1 MEFIIRPLLKEE
13 AVPYE
18 ILLLADPSKA
28 VVDEYIDRGQVSV
41 ALVQDEPRGIVV
53 LLHTRP
59 ETYEIVNLAVEEQWQ
74 GKGLGKALLRYAV
87 QQAKDQGAKT
97 VEIGTGN
104 SSLDQLGFY
113 QREGFRIT
121 GIDRDFFVR
130 HYSEPIVENGIPCV
144 DMLRLSKEV

>member
-1 MEFIIRPLLKEE
+1 MEYIIRSLKKEE
-13 AVPYE
+13 PVPYE

-28 VVDEYIDRGQVSV
+28 IVDEYIRRGQIWAAVSH
-41 ALVQDEPRGIVV
+41 GKCIGTVV

-59 ETYEIVNLAVEEQWQ
+59 QTYEIVNLAVKESCQ
-74 GKGLGKALLRYAV
+74 GKGLGRALLRHALHE
-87 QQAKDQGAKT
+87 AKEQGAG
-97 VEIGTGN
+97 VIELGTGN

-121 GIDRDFFVR
+121 GIQRDYFTK
-130 HYSEPIVENGIPCV
+130 HYPEPIIENGIPCV

>member
-1 MEFIIRPLLKEE
+1 MEYIIRSLEKEDP
-13 AVPYE
+13 VPYE

-28 VVDEYIDRGQVSV
+28 VVDEYVHRGQISMAVSRG
-41 ALVQDEPRGIVV
+41 EPIGIVV

-59 ETYEIVNLAVEEQWQ
+59 QTYEIVNLAVKERCQ
-74 GKGLGKALLRYAV
+74 GKGVGRALLRHAIL
-87 QQAKDQGAKT
+87 QAKDQGAST

-104 SSLDQLGFY
+104 SSLHQLGFY

-121 GIDRDFFVR
+121 GIDRDFFIK
-130 HYSEPIVENGIPCV
+130 YYPEPIIENGIPCV

>member
-1 MEFIIRPLLKEE
+1 MEYRVRSMGKEE
-13 AVPYE
+13 PVPYE

-28 VVDEYIDRGQVSV
+28 VIDEYIHRGQRSV
-41 ALVQDEPRGIVV
+41 AVFHGESIGIVV

-59 ETYEIVNLAVEEQWQ
+59 QTYEIVNLAVKEKYQ
-74 GKGLGKALLRYAV
+74 GKGIGRALLRYALE
-87 QQAKDQGAKT
+87 QAKDQGAST
-97 VEIGTGN
+97 IEIGTGN

-121 GIDRDFFVR
+121 GIDRDFFIK
-130 HYSEPIVENGIPCV
+130 HYPDSIIENGILCV

>member
-1 MEFIIRPLLKEE
+1 MEYIIRSLEKEDP
-13 AVPYE
+13 VPYE

-28 VVDEYIDRGQVSV
+28 VIDEYIHRGEISMVV
-41 ALVQDEPRGIVV
+41 AHEEPIGIVV

-59 ETYEIVNLAVEEQWQ
+59 QTYEIVNLAVKEPCQ
-74 GKGLGKALLRYAV
+74 GKGVGRALLRHAIL
-87 QQAKDQGAKT
+87 QAKDQGAST

-121 GIDRDFFVR
+121 GIDRDFFIK
-130 HYSEPIVENGIPCV
+130 HYPDPIIENGIPCV